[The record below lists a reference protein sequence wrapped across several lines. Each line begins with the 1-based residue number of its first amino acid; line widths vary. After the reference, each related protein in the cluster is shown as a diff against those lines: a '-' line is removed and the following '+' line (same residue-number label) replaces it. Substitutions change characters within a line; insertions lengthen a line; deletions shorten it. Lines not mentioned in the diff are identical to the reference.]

1 MSKEGALKVMEPP
14 MKALM
19 DRMPSAET
27 LAEVKE
33 TGEQTVA
40 EVRQIS
46 LRTGETITKWWRA
59 LPNNRVRAGVAAGI
73 GLVIGLIAM
82 LPFFYGRRS
91 ATFAKKE
98 AAARP

>member
-19 DRMPSAET
+19 DRMPSTET

-33 TGEQTVA
+33 TGEQAVA

-46 LRTGETITKWWRA
+46 LRASKTITRWWRA
-59 LPNNRVRAGVAAGI
+59 LPNNGARAGVVAGF
-73 GLVIGLIAM
+73 GFVIGLIAM
-82 LPFFYGRRS
+82 LPFFFGRRS